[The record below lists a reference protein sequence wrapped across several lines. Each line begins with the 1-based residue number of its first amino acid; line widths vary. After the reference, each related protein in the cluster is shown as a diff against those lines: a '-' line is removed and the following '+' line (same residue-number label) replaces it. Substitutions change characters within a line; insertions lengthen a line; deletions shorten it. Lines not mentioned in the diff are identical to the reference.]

1 MEGEDKMGNFS
12 NGIKKFLSNKNTV
25 TVVGA
30 VVATSEVVTSISLE
44 MVGGAMLYAVLL
56 CLPGDTSPKD
66 DCVELASKCVDEKV
80 DYSIDCSACYR
91 ECMNDGRWPY
101 YKCPLK

>member
-1 MEGEDKMGNFS
+1 
-12 NGIKKFLSNKNTV
+12 
-25 TVVGA
+25 
-30 VVATSEVVTSISLE
+30 